1 MVGFDKKIFEEQ
13 VALPEDSISA
23 AIIDLPSMPI
33 SDFVREKKQTEIVCD
48 SDQTWLPVASN
59 SLRKVVV
66 MYCAPLDSLPMRRA
80 SFFLRSESMAAST
93 SSKMQMGA

>member
-33 SDFVREKKQTEIVCD
+33 SNFVREKKQTDIVCD
-48 SDQTWLPVASN
+48 SDQTW
-59 SLRKVVV
+59 
-66 MYCAPLDSLPMRRA
+66 
-80 SFFLRSESMAAST
+80 FLCL
-93 SSKMQMGA
+93 